1 MEASKIKYRETLKKQ
16 MTELL
21 ILPYDKRIHKKMEI
35 KIKKKGRSLLMILV
49 DKLNKEKK
57 IKENGRMMDIYN
69 DKVIKMIEIIEITE
83 RIESTQI

>member
-21 ILPYDKRIHKKMEI
+21 ILSYDERIHKKMEI

-57 IKENGRMMDIYN
+57 IKENGRMMDI
-69 DKVIKMIEIIEITE
+69 
-83 RIESTQI
+83 

>member
-21 ILPYDKRIHKKMEI
+21 ILPYDERIHKKMEI
-35 KIKKKGRSLLMILV
+35 KIKKKGRSLFMILV

-57 IKENGRMMDIYN
+57 IKENGRMMDI
-69 DKVIKMIEIIEITE
+69 
-83 RIESTQI
+83 